1 METKDTADRYW
12 LVTHCVRSQNDGY
25 KSVIMITVH
34 QVASHHYTEMWRW
47 SCVMLDVVCAWCNL
61 QECCDWGVSR
71 KRQTMKIATQQHPSQ
86 KALPVKKKK
95 CIWFKWAVRRWANEI
110 ERASCFA
117 ESANL
122 ALISWREP
130 GRLGLPNFPNNFSK
144 MDGRANIQWWWPP
157 TNVHGCIFYIVVE
170 CQQIQQIALCRS

>member
-12 LVTHCVRSQNDGY
+12 LVTHCVRSHNDGY
-25 KSVIMITVH
+25 KSVLMITVH
-34 QVASHHYTEMWRW
+34 QVASHHYMEQ
-47 SCVMLDVVCAWCNL
+47 CYAWCNL
-61 QECCDWGVSR
+61 QECCDWGVSC

-95 CIWFKWAVRRWANEI
+95 CIWFKWAVRRWANEL

-144 MDGRANIQWWWPP
+144 MDGRVN
-157 TNVHGCIFYIVVE
+157 NVYSAIHFT
-170 CQQIQQIALCRS
+170 